1 METLQTVDEG
11 ESQRRHRRGWS
22 IGTWSSAAPTTDGHS
37 MKKPLIRSTTAEASE
52 AGDDRDNAN
61 KKGKKGKKGKKD
73 REEPPSAHL
82 DPDKDKTDPTPFR
95 EKPSRLAMLVDPKS
109 LDDLEKIGGI
119 DGLLEGLGV
128 DGAKG
133 LAVGTDEGN
142 VETGAP
148 RSSADMPG
156 GNGPQW
162 RASMDQRRKIYG
174 HNDLPHRK
182 SKSLLTLMWLAF
194 KDKVLVSFSR
204 GILIDTFLIWS

>member
-1 METLQTVDEG
+1 METLETVDENDP
-11 ESQRRHRRGWS
+11 QRRHARGWS

-37 MKKPLIRSTTAEASE
+37 MKKPLIRTAIEANE
-52 AGDDRDNAN
+52 IDEDRGEGGAN

-73 REEPPSAHL
+73 KEEPPSAHL

-109 LDDLEKIGGI
+109 LEDLEKIGGVS
-119 DGLLEGLGV
+119 GLLEGLGV

-142 VETGAP
+142 AENGAP

-162 RASMDQRRKIYG
+162 RASMDHRREIYG
-174 HNDLPHRK
+174 RNDLPRRK
-182 SKSLLTLMWLAF
+182 SKSLLLLMWLAF
-194 KDKVLVSFSR
+194 KDKVLVSLSKR
-204 GILIDTFLIWS
+204 ILIETS